1 MADSIESLRLKLK
14 DKKLTASEK
23 QAVRKKLV
31 GLIKKKSLVKLS
43 NGDPIEY
50 HIIYDTFQQG
60 LEPVY
65 FWVLDFMRNKKPSGM
80 GLEVNKVEEEFEAS
94 VGGGYFGEMSQKA
107 SIMQDRAIQI
117 LGHVNTIV
125 RSILNLIYNLR
136 EMEMRLEIYDDAD
149 PKKQKDSSRI
159 QAAEYSLKSVWMDQ
173 VDIKTGIGSINN
185 LARGDLQFVTLR
197 DAFFQVTKL
206 KDINKLDLNKRVK
219 IILKKKFAEYLRW
232 REIGEVELR
241 KRYSI
246 EVNYLQS
253 QVDSLRLYTKWAK
266 PYLRAANKLGMTE
279 FKTKSGLPSPDMV
292 SAFSSMKMELT
303 LMAKKKIDPKG
314 VHPTYQ
320 KFKFD
325 NENYACLEVNFLF
338 RTMPQPVRME
348 SGQQYV
354 NFGVI
359 DIFFRAYA
367 MTKEDITDIEKHEVF
382 QDMDLVENLTEVS
395 LKNLQDDIDHFLDG
409 GNNSEKEIKVKQ
421 PGIFES
427 LGSGFGDI
435 GKALGSGTKAL
446 FGFEV
451 KSAGKYR
458 EKEVMKATQSA
469 AAGNCILLYD
479 IFKKAHR
486 MITW

>member
-1 MADSIESLRLKLK
+1 
-14 DKKLTASEK
+14 
-23 QAVRKKLV
+23 
-31 GLIKKKSLVKLS
+31 
-43 NGDPIEY
+43 
-50 HIIYDTFQQG
+50 
-60 LEPVY
+60 
-65 FWVLDFMRNKKPSGM
+65 
-80 GLEVNKVEEEFEAS
+80 
-94 VGGGYFGEMSQKA
+94 
-107 SIMQDRAIQI
+107 
-117 LGHVNTIV
+117 
-125 RSILNLIYNLR
+125 
-136 EMEMRLEIYDDAD
+136 
-149 PKKQKDSSRI
+149 
-159 QAAEYSLKSVWMDQ
+159 
-173 VDIKTGIGSINN
+173 
-185 LARGDLQFVTLR
+185 
-197 DAFFQVTKL
+197 
-206 KDINKLDLNKRVK
+206 
-219 IILKKKFAEYLRW
+219 
-232 REIGEVELR
+232 
-241 KRYSI
+241 
-246 EVNYLQS
+246 
-253 QVDSLRLYTKWAK
+253 
-266 PYLRAANKLGMTE
+266 
-279 FKTKSGLPSPDMV
+279 
-292 SAFSSMKMELT
+292 
-303 LMAKKKIDPKG
+303 
-314 VHPTYQ
+314 
-320 KFKFD
+320 
-325 NENYACLEVNFLF
+325 
-338 RTMPQPVRME
+338 MPQPVRME